1 MTAAGTAKQTNS
13 TQSVFPSALN
23 LINYFCFNESM
34 FNQSSS
40 STFSGNAEPVL
51 STNSLSSSLQSQLQ
65 TPLTQSSQRVA
76 AVSADPLADNT
87 LATANNLGALNGQIS
102 LTDSVGNGDPVDYLK
117 FSLGASDGVSMFFN
131 GLSAGY
137 TLTLFDG
144 TGTLL
149 QSSTNGGTVSDT
161 NSSTTGGSV
170 TSFLN
175 AGTYY
180 VKITPAAITGNANY
194 VLPGSYTF
202 NLQRYNAPNTV
213 TVAASNSANVGLADY
228 VATGTADQSVIEQA
242 ITALGSHG
250 GGTIVLME
258 GTYNISDNVEVLYDN
273 VVLTGVGWKTVLRLV
288 NNTALSD
295 AGLLRSAY
303 HSTAENQAKASFSNQ
318 HFLHLSLDGNK
329 KGGTNYNNGYANF
342 GTYVDSSFEDLR
354 AHDFPHYGFDPHE
367 NADASA
373 PTVRLT
379 MLNNLS
385 DHNGVDGLT
394 TDNTQDST
402 FANNILDANGRHGIN
417 IVTGA
422 KNNTYQNNIA
432 TNNGGNGITVQPG
445 LIDTS
450 RGSDSNHILNNVI
463 RGNSLSGILVQLSD
477 NTEIK
482 DNTITGNAQSGIRL
496 RGATTATIAN
506 NVIAYNGS
514 TITKAYYGIYLDD
527 FSFTDPVTNVPT
539 GVTKSS
545 TNNLVQDNIIS
556 STTNSYRNGIAERN
570 ANNDY
575 NTYQHN
581 TISGFTR
588 TLIALLGP
596 NSKIINSR
604 NDFNGDGKSDIL
616 WRNPS
621 SGQTA
626 IWEGGTTAL
635 PGKLLAPIVDSTWQI
650 AGTGDFNGDGKSDI
664 LWRNPS
670 TRQIAIWEMDGTTLL
685 PGTGFLAPL
694 VDSTWQIAGT
704 GS

>member
-23 LINYFCFNESM
+23 FVNYFCFNESM

-137 TLTLFDG
+137 TLDLLGGDG
-144 TGTLL
+144 TVL
-149 QSSTNGGTVSDT
+149 QSSTNSGTVSDT

-180 VKITPAAITGNANY
+180 VKITPAAIAGNPNY
-194 VLPGSYTF
+194 VLPGSYTL
-202 NLQRYNAPNTV
+202 NVQNHNAPSTV
-213 TVAASNSANVGLADY
+213 TVAASNSANKALADY
-228 VATGTADQSVIEQA
+228 VATGTADQDMIEQA
-242 ITALGSHG
+242 IAQVGKQG
-250 GGTIVLME
+250 GGTVLLLE
-258 GTYNISDNVEVLYDN
+258 GTYNISNNVKVTYDN
-273 VVLTGVGWKTVLRLV
+273 VTLSGVGWKSVLRLV
-288 NNTALSD
+288 NNTQLGD
-295 AGLLRSAY
+295 AGLLRSAF
-303 HSTAENQAKASFSNQ
+303 HTSAENRVKTFFSNQ

-329 KGGTNYNNGYANF
+329 DGGTNYNNSYANF
-342 GTYVDSSFEDLR
+342 GTYADSSFEDIR

-367 NADASA
+367 NADAVV

-379 MLNNLS
+379 LVNNLA

-394 TDNTQDST
+394 TDNVIGST

-417 IVTGA
+417 IVTAA
-422 KNNTYQNNIA
+422 KNSTYENNIV

-445 LIDTS
+445 GDTS
-450 RGSDSNHILNNVI
+450 RGSDFNRILNNVI
-463 RGNSLSGILVQLSD
+463 RGNKLSGILVQLSD
-477 NTEIK
+477 NTEIRG
-482 DNTITGNAQSGIRL
+482 NTIAGNSQHGIRL
-496 RGATTATIAN
+496 RGASNNTIAN
-506 NVIAYNGS
+506 NTTADNG
-514 TITKAYYGIYLDD
+514 TAALNTYYGIYLDD
-527 FSFTDPVTNVPT
+527 FAFTDPKTGALT

-545 TNNLVQDNIIS
+545 TNNLVQNNKIS
-556 STTNSYRNGIAERN
+556 SATNSYRNGIAERN

-575 NTYQHN
+575 NTYQDN
-581 TISGFTR
+581 IISGFTR
-588 TLIALLGP
+588 TPIALLGP
-596 NSKIINSR
+596 HSKIINSPTAASTSVSSSKTS
-604 NDFNGDGKSDIL
+604 NTLKSTNLKIQSV
-616 WRNPS
+616 PYE
-621 SGQTA
+621 Q
-626 IWEGGTTAL
+626 
-635 PGKLLAPIVDSTWQI
+635 DSLSFAQP
-650 AGTGDFNGDGKSDI
+650 A
-664 LWRNPS
+664 
-670 TRQIAIWEMDGTTLL
+670 
-685 PGTGFLAPL
+685 
-694 VDSTWQIAGT
+694 VV
-704 GS
+704 